1 MNSPTPEFH
10 PGSLVSARGREW
22 IVLPE
27 SDMDTLRLRPLG
39 GGEKDESLLYLP
51 LERQPVRPATFPW
64 PRVDQASNHSASQ
77 LLLDALQLKL
87 RNGAGPFRSFG
98 NIAVEPRAYQLVPL
112 LMALK
117 QATIRLLIADDV
129 GIGKTIEAALI
140 AREMLDRGEV
150 QRLTFLCPPH
160 LCEQWQR
167 ELAERFHIHA
177 PVVRTATAA
186 RLEKDLPPGASL
198 FDAHPFTVVSLD
210 YIKSERRREA
220 FQRFCPEFVIVD
232 EAHTCTHGGQGRQ
245 QRYQLLKGL
254 AENADRH
261 LVLLTATPHS
271 GDENAF
277 YNLLGLLRSE
287 FTALKDLPAGSRTDL
302 RDELSRHF
310 VQRRRPDIAEWQD
323 SSMFPERKTSEVTYR
338 LTGAWGQLFNDVLTY
353 ARELVER
360 AEGRALQEQRM
371 NWWAALA
378 LLRCISSSP
387 AAAVNALRTRLN
399 GAIAPGDD
407 RELTLEGSRSSDRL
421 RLEDIDQQGEERVL
435 DGREDALSTDDIE
448 PAAQTEETARLQE
461 LIAAAE
467 RLAAP
472 GNDPKLEQL
481 QAHLQ
486 GLLKD
491 GFLPV
496 VFCRYIATAHYLA
509 DFLRAKF
516 KDVTIKAVTGE
527 FTPGEREA
535 AVEELGESDRRLLVA
550 TDCLSEGINLQ
561 NLFTAV
567 VHYDLSWNPTRHEQR
582 EGRVDRFGQ
591 KAREVR
597 STMLYGEDNPVD
609 GAVLQ
614 VILRKAESIRKELGV
629 LVPMPDDEGKLTQ
642 ALLNAVLL
650 RKTNPV
656 GKVAQ
661 ASFDFGEPAREIEA
675 AWQSAREKAARN
687 RSIFAQR
694 RLKPEDVLP
703 EWRKSAAVLG
713 GEDDVARFV
722 ARAVAKLGVPL
733 EECRRLPGLGSAQPA
748 PQGGQENLGR
758 PGVFLGAH
766 HKLNIDQLPLTVRER
781 LAADGF
787 IGTLRVSF
795 HQPPAAGSLFI
806 HRTHPIV
813 AALADTLLER
823 ALEETADASD
833 ADAVARAGA
842 AFVGHVGLRTT
853 VLLLRL
859 RHQLSVTR
867 GAATRLMLCEE
878 TIAVSVAGSGH
889 PAVLAP
895 DAARSLLGA
904 EAVRNMPPPIRDRH
918 LRQALDMLP
927 AWTPQLAAMAKERAQ
942 ALLQDHRRVR
952 EAAEAKGTYQVTA
965 SLPVD
970 VMGLYVLVPSLS

>member
-27 SDMDTLRLRPLG
+27 SDVDTLRLRPLG
-39 GGEKDESLLYLP
+39 GGEKDESLIYLP

-64 PRVDQASNHSASQ
+64 PRVDQARNHSASQ

-117 QATIRLLIADDV
+117 QPTVRLLIADDA

-150 QRLTFLCPPH
+150 QRMTVLCPPH

-177 PVVRTATAA
+177 MVVRTATAA
-186 RLEKDLPPGASL
+186 RLEKDLPPGTSL

-210 YIKSERRREA
+210 YIKSEKRREA

-254 AENADRH
+254 AENEDRH

-277 YNLLGLLRSE
+277 YNLLGLLQSE
-287 FTALKDLPAGSRTDL
+287 FTALKDLPPGARTDL

-323 SSMFPERKTSEVTYR
+323 SSMFPERRTTEVTYR
-338 LTGAWGQLFNDVLTY
+338 LTGAWGQLFNDVLDY

-360 AEGRALQEQRM
+360 AEGRALREQRM

-399 GAIAPGDD
+399 GAVAAEDG
-407 RELTLEGSRSSDRL
+407 RELT
-421 RLEDIDQQGEERVL
+421 LEDIDQQGEERVL
-435 DGREDALSTDDIE
+435 DGREEALSTDDIE
-448 PAAQTEETARLQE
+448 PAAQTEESARLQE
-461 LIAAAE
+461 LITAAE
-467 RLAAP
+467 RLAGP
-472 GNDPKLEQL
+472 GNDPKLEKL

-486 GLLKD
+486 SLLKE

-535 AVEELGESDRRLLVA
+535 AVEELGDSDQRILVA

-561 NLFTAV
+561 SLFTAV

-650 RKTNPV
+650 RKTNHI
-656 GKVAQ
+656 GKAAQ
-661 ASFDFGEPAREIEA
+661 ASFDFGEPAREIET
-675 AWQSAREKAARN
+675 AWQSAREKAAKN

-713 GEDDVARFV
+713 GEDNVARFV

-733 EECRRLPGLGSAQPA
+733 EDYRG
-748 PQGGQENLGR
+748 
-758 PGVFLGAH
+758 H
-766 HKLNIDQLPLTVRER
+766 HKLNIDQFPQTVRER

-795 HQPPAAGSLFI
+795 HQPPGAGSLFI

-823 ALEETADASD
+823 ALEEAADASD
-833 ADAVARAGA
+833 AAAVARAGA
-842 AFVGHVGLRTT
+842 AFVGNVSLRTT

-867 GAATRLMLCEE
+867 GSATRLMLCEE
-878 TIAVSVAGSGH
+878 TVAVSVAGSGS
-889 PAVLAP
+889 PEVLAP
-895 DAARSLLGA
+895 DAARSLLGT

-918 LRQALDMLP
+918 LQQALDMLP
-927 AWTPQLAAMAKERAQ
+927 AWTPQLEAMAKERAQ
-942 ALLQDHRRVR
+942 VLLQEHRRVR
-952 EAAEAKGTYQVTA
+952 EAAEAKGSYQVTA

-970 VMGLYVLVPSLS
+970 VMGLYVLVPSLVD

>member
-1 MNSPTPEFH
+1 MNVANPEFH

-22 IVLPE
+22 IVLPA
-27 SDMDTLRLRPLG
+27 SDTETLRLRPLG
-39 GGEKDESLLYLP
+39 GGEKDESLIYLP
-51 LERQPVRPATFPW
+51 LERQPVRPASFPW
-64 PRVDQASNHSASQ
+64 PRADQARNHAASQ

-117 QATIRLLIADDV
+117 QATVRLLIADDV
-129 GIGKTIEAALI
+129 GVGKTIEGALI
-140 AREMLDRGEV
+140 AREMLDRGEI
-150 QRLTFLCPPH
+150 QRLAVLCPPH

-167 ELAERFHIHA
+167 ELADRFHIHA
-177 PVVRTATAA
+177 VVVRTATAA
-186 RLEKDLPPGASL
+186 RLEKDLPPGTSV

-220 FQRFCPEFVIVD
+220 FQRFCPEFIIVD
-232 EAHTCTHGGQGRQ
+232 EAHTCTQGGRARQ

-254 AENADRH
+254 AENTNRH
-261 LVLLTATPHS
+261 IVLLTATPHS
-271 GDENAF
+271 GDEDAF
-277 YNLLGLLRSE
+277 YNLLGLLRPE
-287 FTALKDLPAGSRTDL
+287 FSALKDSPVGARMDL
-302 RDELSRHF
+302 REELSRHF

-323 SSMFPERKTSEVTYR
+323 ASMFPERKTAEITYR
-338 LTGAWGQLFNDVLTY
+338 LTGAWGELFNDVLVY

-360 AEGRALQEQRM
+360 AEGKAVREQRM

-399 GAIAPGDD
+399 VAMSADG
-407 RELTLEGSRSSDRL
+407 EHQLS
-421 RLEDIDQQGEERVL
+421 LEDIDRQGKERVL
-435 DGREDALSTDDIE
+435 DGLDDDLSVDDIE
-448 PAAQTEETARLQE
+448 PAAQTEDTARLQA

-467 RLAAP
+467 SLAGP
-472 GNDPKLEQL
+472 SKDPKLEKL
-481 QAHLQ
+481 QIHLQ
-486 GLLKD
+486 SLLKD
-491 GFLPV
+491 GFHPV

-509 DFLRAKF
+509 EALRSKF
-516 KDVTIKAVTGE
+516 KSVTVKAVTGE
-527 FTPGEREA
+527 LTPGEREA
-535 AVEELGESDRRLLVA
+535 AVEELGENENRILIA

-561 NLFTAV
+561 SLFTSV

-609 GAVLQ
+609 GAVLH

-650 RKTNPV
+650 RKHNHI
-656 GKVAQ
+656 GKSPQ
-661 ASFDFGEPAREIEA
+661 AAFEFGDAAKEIDT
-675 AWQSAREKAARN
+675 AWQSAREKAAKN

-703 EWRKSAAVLG
+703 EWRKSAAILG
-713 GEDDVARFV
+713 GEEDVARFV
-722 ARAVAKLGVPL
+722 TRAVAKLGVSL
-733 EECRRLPGLGSAQPA
+733 EDYRGHQ
-748 PQGGQENLGR
+748 
-758 PGVFLGAH
+758 
-766 HKLNIDQLPLTVRER
+766 KLYVDQLPLTVRER
-781 LAADGF
+781 LAADGYT
-787 IGTLRVSF
+787 GTLRISF
-795 HQPPAAGSLFI
+795 RQPPAPGALFI
-806 HRTHPIV
+806 HRTHPLV
-813 AALADTLLER
+813 TVLADTLLER
-823 ALEETADASD
+823 ALVAEADTSD

-842 AFVGHVGLRTT
+842 AFVGNLSLKTS

-859 RHQLSVTR
+859 RHQLTVTR
-867 GAATRLMLCEE
+867 GVTTRLMLCEE
-878 TIAVSVAGSGH
+878 TVAVSVAGSGS
-889 PAVLAP
+889 AEVLAP
-895 DAARSLLGA
+895 DAAHSLLGA
-904 EAVRNMPPPIRDRH
+904 EATRNMPAPIRDRH
-918 LRQALDMLP
+918 IQQALDALSGWMS
-927 AWTPQLAAMAKERAQ
+927 QLEVIAKDRAQ

-952 EAAEAKGTYQVTA
+952 EAADAKGTYQVTA

-970 VMGLYVLVPSLS
+970 VMGVYVLVPAAAV